1 MNKANDH
8 GQIKGAGSEV
18 KPQPSKVG
26 GALPGSA
33 STPKPYP
40 REAVWYEP
48 IVNCDM
54 GRES

>member
-8 GQIKGAGSEV
+8 GQVKGGATEV
-18 KPQPSKVG
+18 KPQPAKAGNGLS
-26 GALPGSA
+26 GAPS
-33 STPKPYP
+33 SPKPYP
-40 REAVWYEP
+40 REATWYEP